1 MEGKELVWAILG
13 GGGLII
19 MTLMIALLIQAL
31 LLSAIQD
38 AHAQLADALTHQQA
52 ANKKLAQ
59 ENREVYSALRAERAH
74 VEQLQRK
81 VVLIQGLLTDYLAG
95 VAVSF

>member
-31 LLSAIQD
+31 LLGAIQD

-59 ENREVYSALRAERAH
+59 ENRKVYSALREDRAH

-81 VVLIQGLLTDYLAG
+81 VVLIQGLFTDYLAG

>member
-1 MEGKELVWAILG
+1 MECMELVWAILG
-13 GGGLII
+13 GSSLVII
-19 MTLMIALLIQAL
+19 TLMIALLIQAL
-31 LLSAIQD
+31 HLSAIQG
-38 AHAQLADALTHQQA
+38 AQAQLADTMTHQQA

>member
-1 MEGKELVWAILG
+1 MECMESVWAILG
-13 GGGLII
+13 GSSLVII
-19 MTLMIALLIQAL
+19 TLMIALLIQAL
-31 LLSAIQD
+31 HLSAIQG

-52 ANKKLAQ
+52 VNKKLAQ
-59 ENREVYSALRAERAH
+59 ENRKVHSALRAERAH

>member
-13 GGGLII
+13 GGGLVII
-19 MTLMIALLIQAL
+19 TLMIALLIQAL
-31 LLSAIQD
+31 HLSAIQGT
-38 AHAQLADALTHQQA
+38 HAQLADALTHQQA

-59 ENREVYSALRAERAH
+59 ENREMYSALRAEREH

-81 VVLIQGLLTDYLAG
+81 VLLIRGLLTDYLVG
-95 VAVSF
+95 VEVSF